1 MATWEDKLPPIMRE
15 KLASI
20 GDLTPEEKARMKAA
34 EQLNDILAAFYKGD
48 LDADGLW
55 QKLKPFKD
63 EGKTTLLKDAQL
75 QLIDSLALNSAGPE
89 LQKRK
94 SGIVA
99 IETLKGQAGTSALE
113 QTLGTIDT
121 LQTRYKKELQ
131 QGYDYLKAEV
141 EKDPRARMR
150 QVKQGQQTV
159 VVQLTVDE
167 AVKSSQEWQ
176 KFTAEHE
183 KRFSQEFAR
192 IIDRLKKQVK

>member
-15 KLASI
+15 KLAGI

-34 EQLNDILAAFYKGD
+34 EQLSGVLAAFYKGD
-48 LDADGLW
+48 IDSDGLW
-55 QKLKPFKD
+55 KKLKPLKD
-63 EGKTTLLKDAQL
+63 EGKESLLKEAQL
-75 QLIDSLALNSAGPE
+75 QLIDSLTLNSTGPE

-113 QTLGTIDT
+113 QALGTIDA
-121 LQTRYKKELQ
+121 LQARHKKELQ

-141 EKDPRARMR
+141 ERDPRARVR

-159 VVQLTVDE
+159 MVQLTVDE

-176 KFTAEHE
+176 KFTTEHE
-183 KRFSQEFAR
+183 KRFSQDFAR

>member
-1 MATWEDKLPPIMRE
+1 MATWEDKLPPILRE

-20 GDLTPEEKARMKAA
+20 GDLTPEEKARMRAA
-34 EQLNDILAAFYKGD
+34 EQLSSILSAFYKGD
-48 LDADGLW
+48 IDSDGLW
-55 QKLKPFKD
+55 KKLKPFKD
-63 EGKTTLLKDAQL
+63 EGKESLLREAQL
-75 QLIDSLALNSAGPE
+75 QLIDSLTLNSVGPE

-99 IETLKGQAGTSALE
+99 IETLKGQGGTSAVE
-113 QTLGTIDT
+113 QTLGMIDA
-121 LQTRYKKELQ
+121 LQSRYKKELQ

-141 EKDPRARMR
+141 ERDPRARMR

-159 VVQLTVDE
+159 VVQLTVEE
-167 AVKSSQEWQ
+167 AVKTSQEWQ

>member
-34 EQLNDILAAFYKGD
+34 EQLNGILAAFYKGD

-63 EGKTTLLKDAQL
+63 EGKVALLKEAQL
-75 QLIDSLALNSAGPE
+75 QLIDSLTLNSVGPE

-113 QTLGTIDT
+113 QTLGMIDA
-121 LQTRYKKELQ
+121 LQARYRKELQ

-141 EKDPRARMR
+141 ERDPRARMR

-167 AVKSSQEWQ
+167 AVRSSQEWQ
-176 KFTAEHE
+176 KFISEHE

>member
-15 KLASI
+15 KLAGI

-34 EQLNDILAAFYKGD
+34 EQLSGILAAFYKGD
-48 LDADGLW
+48 IDADGLW
-55 QKLKPFKD
+55 QKLKPLKD
-63 EGKTTLLKDAQL
+63 EGKGSLLKEAQL
-75 QLIDSLALNSAGPE
+75 QLIDSLTLNSTGLE

-99 IETLKGQAGTSALE
+99 IETLKSQATTSALE
-113 QTLGTIDT
+113 QMLGTIDA
-121 LQTRYKKELQ
+121 LQGRYKKELQ

-141 EKDPRARMR
+141 ERDPRARVR

-176 KFTAEHE
+176 NFVAEHE
-183 KRFSQEFAR
+183 KRFSQEFSR